1 MYNHFQKTRQLARG
15 EGKIGIS
22 VDTHCIG
29 TSGKTARS
37 ARPKADLL
45 LHRNV
50 WTPGRYVPQLKRV
63 RIPCILSLYM
73 KGSICRSS
81 SSKVVVGNGGLNSE
95 MIFCTICMVGFVV
108 DDYI

>member
-1 MYNHFQKTRQLARG
+1 MSLIHCSFVYNHFQKTRQLARG

-22 VDTHCIG
+22 VDTRCIG
-29 TSGKTARS
+29 TSA
-37 ARPKADLL
+37 KADLL

-50 WTPGRYVPQLKRV
+50 WTPGKYVPQLKRV

-108 DDYI
+108 DGYI